1 MEERVEKNT
10 NKVILVTGASR
21 GIGRAIAKELSKDN
35 IVIANYNKSEEKA
48 KELLS
53 ECSNIDIFKADVS
66 NRAEVVSMV
75 EYIINKY
82 GHIDVLV
89 NNAGIDNEKMFQDI
103 TDEDWNNVIKN
114 NLYSVFCTTQ
124 ESVKYMLKQQSGC
137 IINISSIY
145 GVNGGSCATAYSA
158 SKAGIDGI
166 TKSLAKEL
174 GPSNIRVNSIAPGWI
189 NTDMNSKYSKQEAIE
204 FSNETPLGKIGE
216 GIDIARCVKWLV
228 EDEFTTGQVISIN
241 GGCEI

>member
-66 NRAEVVSMV
+66 NRAEVVTMV

-189 NTDMNSKYSKQEAIE
+189 NTDMNSKYSKQETIDFA
-204 FSNETPLGKIGE
+204 NETPLGKIGE

>member
-35 IVIANYNKSEEKA
+35 TVIANYNKSEEKA

-66 NRAEVVSMV
+66 NRAEVVTMV

-103 TDEDWNNVIKN
+103 TDEDWDNVIKN

-124 ESVKYMLKQQSGC
+124 EAVKYMLKQQSGC

-145 GVNGGSCATAYSA
+145 GVNGGSCATVYSA

-189 NTDMNSKYSKQEAIE
+189 NTDMNSKYSKQEAID
-204 FSNETPLGKIGE
+204 FANETPLGKIGE

-241 GGCEI
+241 GGYEI

>member
-1 MEERVEKNT
+1 MEERVEKNI

-35 IVIANYNKSEEKA
+35 TVIANYNKSEEKA

-66 NRAEVVSMV
+66 NRAEVVTMV

-103 TDEDWNNVIKN
+103 TDEDWDNVIKN

-124 ESVKYMLKQQSGC
+124 EAVKYMLKQQSGC

-145 GVNGGSCATAYSA
+145 GINGGSCATVYSA

-189 NTDMNSKYSKQEAIE
+189 NTDMNSKYSKQDVME
-204 FSNETPLGKIGE
+204 FANETPLGKIGE

>member
-35 IVIANYNKSEEKA
+35 TVIANYNKSEEKA

-66 NRAEVVSMV
+66 NRAEVVTMV

-103 TDEDWNNVIKN
+103 TDEDWDSVIKN

-124 ESVKYMLKQQSGC
+124 EAVKYMLKQQSGC

-145 GVNGGSCATAYSA
+145 GINGGSCATAYSA

-189 NTDMNSKYSKQEAIE
+189 NTDMNSKYSKQEAID
-204 FSNETPLGKIGE
+204 FANETPLGKIGE

-241 GGCEI
+241 GGYEI